1 MLDKVNDTLFIILV
15 VLVIF
20 SVLFYI
26 YKDGDI
32 SKLIYYDNNMDMDNK
47 NSKDN
52 KNNKNNKPVN
62 TIAIINEARNNALE
76 RIRNTN
82 NTNKEKF
89 IAVDQDQI
97 LDPTAQEYNNRL
109 DNLAL
114 WLDNSYYG
122 ENGLLAKL
130 KYELTQ
136 ADIYRNEKRADL
148 MELLT
153 NIYILAYLENLKK
166 TNAETYKMYLK
177 YRNPVNNKYYSQYLR

>member
-20 SVLFYI
+20 CVLFYV
-26 YKDGDI
+26 YKNGDI
-32 SKLIYYDNNMDMDNK
+32 SKLIYYDNNMHMD
-47 NSKDN
+47 
-52 KNNKNNKPVN
+52 NKNNKPVN

-89 IAVDQDQI
+89 IVVDEDQI
-97 LDPTAQEYNNRL
+97 LEPKAGEYNSQL
-109 DNLAL
+109 DNLAN